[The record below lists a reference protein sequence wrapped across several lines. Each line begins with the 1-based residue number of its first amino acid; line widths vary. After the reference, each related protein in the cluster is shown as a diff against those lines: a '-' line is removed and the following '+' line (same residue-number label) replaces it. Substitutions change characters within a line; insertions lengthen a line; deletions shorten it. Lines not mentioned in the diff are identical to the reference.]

1 MQPLTTR
8 EKLYD
13 FIRVAD
19 DKKIQAI
26 YSLLEDEIEETNE
39 WWQDKGVVSELDK
52 RYKNWQTGKEKG
64 YNVEATKAHLELLL
78 ACKRFKYCGAGIWRM
93 E

>member
-1 MQPLTTR
+1 MQPLTNR

-26 YSLLEDEIEETNE
+26 YSLLEDEITETNE

-52 RYKNWQTGKEKG
+52 RYKNWQTNKDKG
-64 YNVEATKAHLELLL
+64 YTVGETKAHLMRLKN
-78 ACKRFKYCGAGIWRM
+78 AKSSK
-93 E
+93 